1 MKANEFIT
9 EAESYQL
16 LDEVAMSPS
25 SLRQEAKKIGATAG
39 MEFEMIVPSV
49 TVNDDDEQEPDFD
62 SDERVTDFDSIAEF
76 FSNGDMNSRRD
87 IDNLISGIKENYY
100 EWASEIRDEQWEGEK
115 NEFFREYFESNEFDE
130 DTAKEQA
137 TEEIKEANPE
147 LPEDSKDFEN
157 LVSSRVDEILDEQL
171 DEVWDDRGRV
181 YENARDE
188 WDQDADWPDEQDFLR
203 REGYRHMSDI
213 HYMDYDVYWPYMT
226 TGGDSKI
233 EIDQVADDFSRA
245 IGRPVNASLQYHG
258 GRREAG
264 HYVVE
269 PDGSLDADD
278 DSDAGLEFIS
288 PPLPLDDMLSDLN
301 KTIAWAKK
309 YGCYTNDSTGLHM
322 NVSIPNYS
330 RENLDYV
337 KLAILLG
344 DQYVLQQFGR
354 LSNTYTKSALGK
366 VKDII
371 QNRPEQTSQ
380 ALAKMKDS
388 LASEAARVIHSGTT
402 DKYTSINT
410 KDGYIEFRSPGG
422 DWLDADIPKL
432 ENTLLRFVVAM
443 DAACDPQKYRQE
455 YLKKLYKLLEPTS
468 DEYGVMVKNFSDYVA
483 GVGGAPEQVVKD
495 FRRTALSNLQQ
506 ASLTKKATQGQLK
519 GPYWWSVSRP
529 GYGAT
534 AQVVANSKEEAIQ
547 KGKIEYPDWRNA
559 ENIEAKPLRPY
570 IDTTQPQQPAQQPQQ
585 EPVDPEPQRWTILN
599 AAGNPVGTVTARYQ
613 SSAEELARR
622 FLVGN
627 NPSINTTEFSV
638 EPEQP

>member
-1 MKANEFIT
+1 MKIT
-9 EAESYQL
+9 ELVLESYQL

-25 SLRQEAKKIGATAG
+25 SLSQEAAKIGATAG
-39 MEFEMIVPSV
+39 MEFEMIVPDV

-87 IDNLISGIKENYY
+87 IDNLIGGLKEDYYNY
-100 EWASEIRDEQWEGEK
+100 ASELREEQWNSEK
-115 NEFFREYFESNEFDE
+115 YDFFKDYFTLNEFDE
-130 DTAKEQA
+130 DGAKEQA

-157 LVSSRVDEILDEQL
+157 LVSARVDEILDEQL
-171 DEVWDDRGRV
+171 DEVWDDGGRI
-181 YENARDE
+181 YDDAHSE
-188 WDQDADWPDEQDFLR
+188 WEQDADWPDEQDFLR
-203 REGYRHMSDI
+203 REGYRYMSDI

-226 TGGDSKI
+226 SAGDSKI

-288 PPLPLDDMLSDLN
+288 PPLPLDDMLNDLN

-371 QNRPEQTSQ
+371 QSRPEQTSQ
-380 ALAKMKDS
+380 ALAKMKNS

-443 DAACDPQKYRQE
+443 DAACDPNKYRQE

-468 DEYGVMVKNFSDYVA
+468 DEYGIMVKNFSDYVA

-529 GYGAT
+529 GYFASVN
-534 AQVVANSKEEAIQ
+534 VVANSKEEAIQ
-547 KGKIEYPDWRNA
+547 KGKVEYPDWRNA

-570 IDTTQPQQPAQQPQQ
+570 IDTPQPQQPTQQPQQ
-585 EPVDPEPQRWTILN
+585 QEPTHPEPQRWTILN

-627 NPSINTTEFSV
+627 NPNINTSEFSV
-638 EPEQP
+638 EPEQS